1 MKNAIIPGEAF
12 STEEEFLAG
21 KNTFI
26 ENGLIKAKTLGVAN
40 LDNDTKEA
48 SIEGKCVEAIDEGDI
63 VFGVVTNVKES
74 TVMIEMRK
82 AEGDKKVT
90 TRNAQIP
97 VRNIAN
103 EFVVKTRDFFRIGD
117 IVRAKVAKMS
127 DYGIDLETKGKGL
140 GVVNAY
146 CCNCR
151 HELTPGQGKLR
162 CLSCGSVEGRKWF
175 ENEDDY
181 KPRGR
186 DDSRGFNDRG
196 GDRRSFGGDRNG
208 PRRSFDGDRNGPRR
222 SFGDNDNRRPFSGD
236 RNTPHRSFGGERRP
250 FNSNERDNF
259 RGRNNETRN
268 Y

>member
-1 MKNAIIPGEAF
+1 MKNTIMPGEAF
-12 STEEEFLAG
+12 TTEEEFLAG
-21 KNTFI
+21 KNTFV
-26 ENGLIKAKTLGVAN
+26 ENGLIKATTLGNAN

-48 SIEGKCVEAIDEGDI
+48 SIEGKSVVAISEGDI
-63 VFGVVTNVKES
+63 VLGVVTNVKES
-74 TVMIEMRK
+74 TIMIEMRR

-103 EFVVKTRDFFRIGD
+103 EFVVRTRDFFRIGD
-117 IVRAKVAKMS
+117 IVRAKVAKLS

-140 GVVNAY
+140 GVVSAY

-151 HELTPGQGKLR
+151 QEMTPGQGKLR

-175 ENEDDY
+175 ENEDEY
-181 KPRGR
+181 KPRAR
-186 DDSRGFNDRG
+186 DDSRGFNDR
-196 GDRRSFGGDRNG
+196 RSFGGDRSGPHRSFGGDRSGPHRSFDNDRNG
-208 PRRSFDGDRNGPRR
+208 PRRSFSDNRTDSPQR
-222 SFGDNDNRRPFSGD
+222 SFS
-236 RNTPHRSFGGERRP
+236 GERRP
-250 FNSNERDNF
+250 YNSNERDNF